1 MAEKK
6 ERILV
11 IRLGA
16 LGDLVFCFQSFHE
29 IRLAHPDAEIALLTR
44 APFAAFAQALPWF
57 DRVIIDTHPTFAQ
70 PLEWIGLAKEIK
82 RFAPTRV
89 YDLQGKR
96 RQTIVYALLG
106 GAWGTEW
113 SGAAPACKFPR
124 VWPPTPNMHFT
135 DFLAAQL
142 RGAGVPAALPPDLSF
157 LDAPVEKFAL
167 TAPYAVL
174 VPGCSPNALMK
185 RWPAEKYAE
194 LAKGLQAR
202 HLACVVVGTKA
213 DAEAVAVMR
222 AIVPEVID
230 LCGQTSL
237 FELAGILRRAAIVI
251 GNDTGP
257 VHLGAAVGA
266 STLALLS
273 GKSNPIWSKPPGKK
287 VAWRQSPALVDLSV
301 REVFF
306 ALDLLLQQAKGKGR

>member
-142 RGAGVPAALPPDLSF
+142 RGAGVPAALPPELSF
-157 LDAPVEKFAL
+157 LDAPVEKFAML
-167 TAPYAVL
+167 
-174 VPGCSPNALMK
+174 
-185 RWPAEKYAE
+185 
-194 LAKGLQAR
+194 
-202 HLACVVVGTKA
+202 
-213 DAEAVAVMR
+213 
-222 AIVPEVID
+222 
-230 LCGQTSL
+230 
-237 FELAGILRRAAIVI
+237 
-251 GNDTGP
+251 
-257 VHLGAAVGA
+257 
-266 STLALLS
+266 
-273 GKSNPIWSKPPGKK
+273 
-287 VAWRQSPALVDLSV
+287 
-301 REVFF
+301 
-306 ALDLLLQQAKGKGR
+306 